1 MIITFLTPWKSLWG
15 FLHSRRLSCIYSSE
29 RPFGGGNKV
38 TNTDRA
44 VEYRQIVTKAVCG
57 KGRKFSQ
64 VTHSIHP
71 PEQIFHILG
80 AWVINHTH
88 EQTKI
93 GEAVEV
99 RGSYDVN
106 IWYSTK
112 GNTKTDV
119 MKETVRYVE
128 QIPLTYYDR
137 HTREGTV
144 QVASTCTQSPNCVEA
159 KLSPHRDLISVRVEK
174 EFVVELVGE
183 TKMCVAVFQNDL
195 SDLDDKEKDFVGYSE
210 EEDSFDDLDPD
221 LVFDDLED

>member
-1 MIITFLTPWKSLWG
+1 MA
-15 FLHSRRLSCIYSSE
+15 
-29 RPFGGGNKV
+29 
-38 TNTDRA
+38 NTDRA
-44 VEYRQIVTKAVCG
+44 VEYRQIISRAICG

-71 PEQIFHILG
+71 PDQIYHILG
-80 AWVINHTH
+80 AWVINHSF
-88 EQTKI
+88 ESSKV

-99 RGSYDVN
+99 RGTYDLN

-119 MKETVRYVE
+119 SKETVRYVE

-144 QVASTCTQSPNCVEA
+144 QVSAVCTQAPNCVEA
-159 KLSPHRDLISVRVEK
+159 KLSPHRDLISVKVEK
-174 EFVVELVGE
+174 EIVVEMVGE
-183 TKMCVAVFQNDL
+183 TKVTVAVFPHDL
-195 SDLDDKEKDFVGYSE
+195 SEWDDKDKDFLGFTE
-210 EEDSFDDLDPD
+210 EEDDTFDDLDPD